1 MLHLL
6 TLARF
11 GVVLLS
17 ICYGKEETEEN
28 FAKNFGRPLS
38 GLEFGLLID
47 KLNVELRTT
56 DLGVVQYSFIIII
69 CLLFLDDIALLARS
83 GKELQEVLNTTTL
96 FLNKWHLKVNIKK
109 VQF

>member
-56 DLGVVQYSFIIII
+56 DLGVVQ
-69 CLLFLDDIALLARS
+69 
-83 GKELQEVLNTTTL
+83 
-96 FLNKWHLKVNIKK
+96 
-109 VQF
+109 